1 MRPVLQKNKLS
12 YKLWIV
18 YAIILLICI
27 VGIAL
32 ALSNTQYFKEENVGR
47 ALGIVN
53 QDSEKEDEYNEL
65 KSDFNTIFT
74 NQVDNLQTENI
85 NIKKINTDYDI
96 IVTAFNREK
105 EEENCSINASIP
117 YINIDDSLIRQFN
130 KHLNQ
135 GYKEKAERLMNQ
147 ISSMNIIYSVEYKA
161 YIQNNILSLVI
172 RSEYKEG
179 DKSQKVELETFNYN
193 LAEKR
198 EITIDEILILKNI
211 TQEYAT
217 NKIRNEIKKI
227 QEQNQPLINEGYPF
241 YERDYNA
248 DRYDISNSKYFLYG
262 KDGMLYVIYPYGNE
276 DDTSEMDIVIF
287 Q

>member
-1 MRPVLQKNKLS
+1 
-12 YKLWIV
+12 
-18 YAIILLICI
+18 
-27 VGIAL
+27 
-32 ALSNTQYFKEENVGR
+32 
-47 ALGIVN
+47 
-53 QDSEKEDEYNEL
+53 
-65 KSDFNTIFT
+65 
-74 NQVDNLQTENI
+74 
-85 NIKKINTDYDI
+85 
-96 IVTAFNREK
+96 
-105 EEENCSINASIP
+105 
-117 YINIDDSLIRQFN
+117 
-130 KHLNQ
+130 
-135 GYKEKAERLMNQ
+135 MNQ

>member
-1 MRPVLQKNKLS
+1 M
-12 YKLWIV
+12 
-18 YAIILLICI
+18 
-27 VGIAL
+27 
-32 ALSNTQYFKEENVGR
+32 
-47 ALGIVN
+47 N